1 METQRKTAIVL
12 GATGL
17 TGGILLRLLLQ
28 DDRYEKIKLFSRS
41 STGLVDKKIEEH
53 LGNLMQLEEFEADF
67 TGDEV
72 FCCIGTTKSKTPQKE
87 MYRKIDYGIPV
98 AAAKLCAQNGISGF
112 LVISSM
118 GANAKSR
125 VFYNRLKGE
134 MEEAVLREDLKNTY
148 IFRPSLIGGKREE
161 KRLGEWVFK
170 QLMKGVNL
178 VLAGPLRKYR
188 SIDPETIAKA
198 MIMVANTG
206 YTRPIIESDKIHKIA
221 SGDRD

>member
-1 METQRKTAIVL
+1 METQKKTAILL

-41 STGLVDKKIEEH
+41 SVGISHQKIEEH
-53 LGNLMQLEEFEADF
+53 LGDLMQLVQFEVDF

-72 FCCIGTTKSKTPQKE
+72 FCCIGTTKSKTPDKE
-87 MYRKIDYGIPV
+87 AYRKVDYGIPV
-98 AAAKLCAQNGISGF
+98 AAAELSVKNGISSF
-112 LVISSM
+112 LVMSSM
-118 GANAKSR
+118 GADAKSK

-134 MEEAVLREDLKNTY
+134 MEDAVLGKHIKNTY

-178 VLAGPLRKYR
+178 VLAGPLKKYR
-188 SIDPETIAKA
+188 SIKPETIAKA
-198 MIMVANTG
+198 MLMVAIKG
-206 YTRPIIESDKIHKIA
+206 YIKPIIESDKIYKIA